1 MIGAFLLAV
10 ATPALAGVEIRV
22 DEATQRYTF
31 YDGERPVLTY
41 NFKTVPVPDGVGG
54 KYAVARSDYVHPI
67 YGPKG
72 EILTKDYSKD
82 HPHHRGIY
90 WAWPE
95 VTYKGE
101 KRDLHALQGVFARP
115 VKILR
120 LQGGKDA
127 AVLEAENTWKWGDT
141 EPIVKE
147 TAVITVRRSEG
158 GLRPIDFGFTFE
170 ALVPG
175 VTLARRGQKAY
186 GGFNMRCSARRDLKI
201 DKHIGAAGETGF
213 PSAWAEL
220 TGVPPEGK
228 ERVGL
233 FLLQSPSNPHY
244 PGDWVEYANLPWLQ
258 PTFPSKG
265 TAFPLDPK
273 KPLELAFRV
282 IVRHGAGLAVQPE
295 KLFADYTASIPD
307 PLAAMT
313 GWRPGESR
321 TTLTSIENGLRDA
334 STAQRSLL
342 EKRLLKSISDP
353 KASSHFKAW
362 ACKQLVVAGSD
373 TCVPSVAPIL
383 KDDEAWMQAADVLL
397 SRPGDAG
404 LAAMRE
410 ALPSLG
416 ATRRSSLCH
425 LLGVRRDARA
435 VVLLAAQ
442 AKDTESAIEA
452 LGRIGT
458 AEAASALGT
467 MSGDSVKDA
476 LLQAAEALAL
486 SAKGDLAA
494 GAYDH
499 ILKDQTAKPW
509 HRAAALRGLAS
520 LAPGKC
526 VTRITQALSSEDRH
540 IRNGA
545 AAALRV
551 LDANGL
557 VQIRATYGG
566 ASTPVRLALLDAWGA
581 KGVTAAAPEAMAA
594 LSDDDESVRAAGVH
608 ALRTVGG
615 SGAVEPL
622 LELAAK
628 GETLGKMAAT
638 TLGQM
643 QGEGVD
649 AVLRKAVTHE
659 DEARAASAVAC
670 LGSRKGPGY
679 LDVMV
684 AVLKQNSKKVIRSA
698 LTTLRND
705 GGERQLAA
713 LTGALTAVDA
723 VDREGVARAVV
734 AICKR
739 EPDAEKALGGV
750 LAAKGVQ
757 TGDARSAMLSAL
769 PTIGGKAALEFV
781 MRTSDEAAVR
791 ALIKWPDADGV
802 APLLRSATAK
812 EIPASL
818 RGLAAAGLVQLAKR
832 VLPSGDQG
840 NVLRDVLPHLPDDKA
855 RAALRVYIGELSM
868 KNLAL
873 NAAASSSRPS
883 ESGHP
888 PAHAIDG
895 QKTLASYWGCTPP
908 PCTLTVD
915 FGRIEK
921 VGRARVTPYWGNGRF
936 YRYRVESS
944 VDAKEWKLAVDAS
957 ENSAPATP
965 KGIMHTF
972 KPQDARY
979 VRVVMLHNNV
989 NPGLHIVELEIY
1001 APTIEEGTP

>member
-10 ATPALAGVEIRV
+10 VTPVLAGVEIRV

-67 YGPKG
+67 YGPNG
-72 EILTKDYSKD
+72 EILTKDYSKG

-120 LQGGKDA
+120 QQGGKDA
-127 AVLEAENTWKWGDT
+127 AILEAENTWKWGDT

-158 GLRPIDFGFTFE
+158 GLRTIDFGFTFE

-220 TGVPPEGK
+220 TGVAPEGK
-228 ERVGL
+228 EPVGL

-244 PGDWVEYANLPWLQ
+244 PGDWVEYADLAWLQ

-295 KLFADYTASIPD
+295 KLFADYTVTIPD
-307 PLAAMT
+307 PLVAMVS
-313 GWRPGESR
+313 WRPGESR
-321 TTLTSIENGLRDA
+321 TALTSVENGLRDA
-334 STAQRSLL
+334 SAAERSLL
-342 EKRLLKSISDP
+342 EKRLLKLISDP

-373 TCVPSVAPIL
+373 ACVPLVVPLL
-383 KDDEAWMQAADVLL
+383 KDDLAWMQAADVLL
-397 SRPGDAG
+397 SRPGDVG
-404 LAAMRE
+404 VAAMRE
-410 ALPSLG
+410 ALPSLS
-416 ATRRSSLCH
+416 ATCRSSLCH
-425 LLGVRRDARA
+425 LLGLRRDARA
-435 VVLLAAQ
+435 VELLASQ
-442 AKDTESAIEA
+442 AGETPSAIEA
-452 LGRIGT
+452 LGRVGSP
-458 AEAASALGT
+458 EAAEILSAMKGENV
-467 MSGDSVKDA
+467 SDA
-476 LLQAAEALAL
+476 LLQAAEQLTAG
-486 SAKGDLAA
+486 KRGELAA
-494 GAYDH
+494 GVYQHLWQDAE
-499 ILKDQTAKPW
+499 AKPW
-509 HRAAALRGLAS
+509 HRAAALSGLAG
-520 LAPGKC
+520 LVPGKS
-526 VTRITQALSSEDRH
+526 VPRITKALSDDNRH

-545 AAALRV
+545 AAALQ
-551 LDANGL
+551 LIDAKSLALFRTFYGE
-557 VQIRATYGG
+557 ATT
-566 ASTPVRLALLDAWGA
+566 SVRLSLLNAWAA
-581 KGVTAAAPEAMAA
+581 KGVVTAEPEALAA
-594 LSDDDESVRAAGVH
+594 LADADESVQTAGIH
-608 ALRTVGG
+608 ALRSIGG
-615 SGAVEPL
+615 AKAVEPL
-622 LELAAK
+622 LDLAAK
-628 GETLGKMAAT
+628 GGAPAKEAET

-649 AVLRKAVTHE
+649 AELRKAVVQE
-659 DEARAASAVAC
+659 DEARAAVAVEC
-670 LGSRKGPGY
+670 LGLRKEPDY
-679 LDVMV
+679 LDVML
-684 AVLKQNSKKVIRSA
+684 AVLKQNRKKTVRAA
-698 LTTLRND
+698 LTALRND
-705 GGERQLAA
+705 GEPRQLDS
-713 LTGALTAVDA
+713 LIEALTAPDTL
-723 VDREGVARAVV
+723 DRDGVARAIV

-739 EPDAEKALGGV
+739 QADAEKALAGV
-750 LAAKGVQ
+750 LGGKTALS
-757 TGDARSAMLSAL
+757 GDARVAMLGSL
-769 PTIGGKAALEFV
+769 PVIGGQVALTFV
-781 MRTSDEAAVR
+781 TRTSDEAAVR
-791 ALIKWPDADGV
+791 ALINWPDGEGV
-802 APLLRSATAK
+802 APLSRIATDAK
-812 EIPASL
+812 TPAKL

-832 VLPSGDQG
+832 VLPSADQRR
-840 NVLRDVLPHLPDDKA
+840 VLKDLLPHLPDDKA
-855 RAALRVYIGELSM
+855 REDLRGYMAELSM

-888 PAHAIDG
+888 PAHAVDG

-908 PCTLTVD
+908 PCTLTLD
-915 FGRIEK
+915 LGRTERI
-921 VGRARVTPYWGNGRF
+921 GRVRVMPYWDGRRF

-944 VDAKEWKLAVDAS
+944 IDGQKWRVAIDAS
-957 ENSAPATP
+957 ANSAPATP
-965 KGIMHTF
+965 KGVMHRF

-979 VRVVMLHNNV
+979 VRVVMLQNSA

-1001 APTIEEGTP
+1001 APTGGEERP